1 LKDPDMTDPS
11 PQHVSDWM
19 AESPYAAA
27 LGVRLLEID
36 GERARL
42 ELPYADKNSN
52 PGKVLHGGCAAS
64 LGVIGAQCVAR
75 AALGS
80 EAASFHT
87 ASLQVHYLAAARDE
101 AVFAHA
107 SLQRR
112 GKAMCF
118 VDVHVSTADGKDI
131 AQIAGVVRGRGGAPT
146 PELAR
151 SAGDDGACDPGA
163 MGPHLGRIPFMANRG
178 IAAEHMVD
186 CHSRITMPC
195 SEANADVSGGVHE
208 GALLALLDTT
218 GAMAAWA
225 TSGPGP
231 YKASTVA
238 LQGKIFGEVPKED
251 LVGYGR
257 TVQRDGDLY
266 WADVE
271 IAGASEGRVISRG
284 TVIYRIVQ

>member
-1 LKDPDMTDPS
+1 MTDTS
-11 PQHVSDWM
+11 YQHVNDWM
-19 AESPYAAA
+19 NDSPYAVA
-27 LGVRLLEID
+27 LGANLVHID
-36 GERARL
+36 AESARIQ
-42 ELPYADKNSN
+42 LPYDDKNSN

-64 LGVIGAQCVAR
+64 LGIFGAQCVAR
-75 AALGS
+75 AALG
-80 EAASFHT
+80 ADASDFHT

-101 AVFAHA
+101 EVVANAT
-107 SLQRR
+107 LQRR

-131 AQIAGVVRGRGGAPT
+131 AQIAGVVRGRNGAPAA
-146 PELAR
+146 ELVK
-151 SAGDDGACDPGA
+151 SAGDDGASDPGA
-163 MGPHLGRIPFMANRG
+163 MGPHIGRIPFMGQRG

-195 SEANADVSGGVHE
+195 SEPNAAAGGGVHE

-218 GAMAAWA
+218 GAMASWA

-238 LQGKIFGEVPKED
+238 LQAKIFGEVPKED
-251 LVGYGR
+251 LIGYGR
-257 TVQRDGDLY
+257 TVQSDGDLY

-271 IAGASEGRVISRG
+271 IAGATEGRVVSRG
-284 TVIYRIVQ
+284 TVVYRIVQ